1 MTPFYR
7 KMTKE
12 NITLE
17 TINLYQEMK
26 SAKLCNGSNKVVPF
40 VRKLFQLV
48 GKKVLPFYAFLI
60 PLIFFS
66 VWGLVLEVCYTT
78 ELV

>member
-17 TINLYQEMK
+17 TINLHQEMK

-48 GKKVLPFYAFLI
+48 GKPVLPFYAFFI
-60 PLIFFS
+60 PLIFFLCGG
-66 VWGLVLEVCYTT
+66 WG
-78 ELV
+78 